1 MVLVV
6 LQVLKDLVEL
16 EVDLVQCLG
25 QVKRLQNTVS
35 RMVGGDNGLG
45 DSLAILSTFTRRIGS
60 ATLYKSK

>member
-25 QVKRLQNTVS
+25 QVKRL
-35 RMVGGDNGLG
+35 
-45 DSLAILSTFTRRIGS
+45 
-60 ATLYKSK
+60 